1 MIRHI
6 LFDLDCT
13 LYSVR
18 YGLEEK
24 VGQRIK
30 EFIVSWFNVSPEES
44 DRLREEAL
52 RNYGTTVE
60 WLINER
66 GFTAFD
72 KYEAYI
78 HPEDEA
84 DSLPPD
90 PELRRFIEAL
100 PCPSSVLTNAPGF
113 HADRI
118 IKKLGLEGL
127 FRWVFDIQN
136 IGLKGKPQASAYRKA
151 LDTLELKA
159 EEVLFI
165 DDKPLYVEG
174 YLALGGRGILLD
186 ETDMHRDYPGERV
199 KDLRE
204 LTRFLTPGAAG

>member
-24 VGQRIK
+24 VGSRIQ
-30 EFIVSWFNVSPEES
+30 EFIISWFNVSPEES
-44 DRLREEAL
+44 SRLRSEAL
-52 RNYGTTVE
+52 KNYGTTIE

-66 GFTAFD
+66 GFGAVD

-78 HPEDEA
+78 HPEYEA

-100 PCPSSVLTNAPGF
+100 PCPCSVLTNAPTF
-113 HADRI
+113 HAKRI
-118 IKKLGLEGL
+118 INKLGLEGL
-127 FRWVFDIQN
+127 FQWVFDIQST
-136 IGLKGKPQASAYRKA
+136 GYKGKPQAVAYRKA
-151 LDTLELKA
+151 LDTLDLKP

-165 DDKPLYVEG
+165 DDKPIYVEG

-186 ETDMHRDYPGERV
+186 ETDLYEDYGGERV
-199 KDLRE
+199 KNLQE
-204 LTRFLTPGAAG
+204 LTRFLTP